1 MTAPPT
7 NTSVTHSSTE
17 TSDPRSVLPSP
28 PTSPVAT
35 GGSNATR
42 IRLKA
47 IRAPRTTRNFSI
59 GSVSVQS
66 ECRDKSRYT
75 SPAPPTT
82 GHNHGI
88 ATPASIK
95 AKRRQSSIA
104 YFTTAS
110 PSPWE
115 RDGQR
120 HQPSLSHASLN
131 STPSPSR
138 RGESLEDENREG
150 KRVSLAMNACS
161 HSNGE
166 SRSSSEGVDAK
177 EREPLTLV
185 EKHAD
190 LLHFIAQKERKCLE
204 LREQLAVHEN
214 ELAEL
219 KRKWER
225 IINRTLPAG
234 GHENLVSTSSTN
246 AVRGSTALD
255 GIKEGVR
262 RITLGLSDLG
272 GGASME
278 SSQHATTHPQK
289 ESSSS
294 LLVSAGALPGFSS
307 GHFPASSVSSN
318 CEAEAATGSTH
329 LAGSVDAVRSS
340 STDAISSI
348 QRGSSLHR
356 RHARS
361 RSKDPPRLVKLSTGI
376 DLGHESLSAVV
387 SQTAPSQVQ
396 PTATPPSNPTNTAA
410 NKLSRRTTLGSAL
423 PPPSSVPGLGS
434 LAMGA
439 SVGSPVSLW
448 VESMGKKLGGIQG
461 TDTLTK
467 GQKRASVL
475 LADVSHSIMSAFSA
489 SPTAVCATLSPS
501 PNPISSPSSD
511 VPSPLTPYS
520 NASANKSTGA
530 RGTSSLLDEDDEDDT
545 IRIGCVMVPDS
556 VKDAAG
562 AVVGSGTQ
570 TQRAVSSFDDD
581 DDDNWNWSW

>member
-1 MTAPPT
+1 MKI
-7 NTSVTHSSTE
+7 E
-17 TSDPRSVLPSP
+17 T
-28 PTSPVAT
+28 
-35 GGSNATR
+35 G
-42 IRLKA
+42 
-47 IRAPRTTRNFSI
+47 
-59 GSVSVQS
+59 
-66 ECRDKSRYT
+66 
-75 SPAPPTT
+75 
-82 GHNHGI
+82 
-88 ATPASIK
+88 
-95 AKRRQSSIA
+95 
-104 YFTTAS
+104 
-110 PSPWE
+110 
-115 RDGQR
+115 
-120 HQPSLSHASLN
+120 
-131 STPSPSR
+131 
-138 RGESLEDENREG
+138 RG
-150 KRVSLAMNACS
+150 
-161 HSNGE
+161 
-166 SRSSSEGVDAK
+166 SSEGVDAK

-234 GHENLVSTSSTN
+234 GYENLVSTSGTN
-246 AVRGSTALD
+246 AVRGSTALN

-272 GGASME
+272 GGE
-278 SSQHATTHPQK
+278 SSQHVTAHPQK
-289 ESSSS
+289 ESGSS
-294 LLVSAGALPGFSS
+294 LPVSAGALPDFSS
-307 GHFPASSVSSN
+307 GHFSASSMSSN
-318 CEAEAATGSTH
+318 CEVEAATGSTH
-329 LAGSVDAVRSS
+329 LGGSVDAMRSS
-340 STDAISSI
+340 STNAISSI
-348 QRGSSLHR
+348 QRSGSLHR

-376 DLGHESLSAVV
+376 DLGHESLTAVV
-387 SQTAPSQVQ
+387 SQTAPPQVHYSNSAAPALQ
-396 PTATPPSNPTNTAA
+396 PTATSPSILTNNTA

-434 LAMGA
+434 LTMGA
-439 SVGSPVSLW
+439 GVGSPVSSW

-475 LADVSHSIMSAFSA
+475 LADVSHSIMSALSA
-489 SPTAVCATLSPS
+489 SPTTVSATLSPA
-501 PNPISSPSSD
+501 PNSISSPSYD
-511 VPSPLTPYS
+511 VPSPRAPYS
-520 NASANKSTGA
+520 NASANRNTGT
-530 RGTSSLLDEDDEDDT
+530 RGTNSLLDEDDEDDT

-581 DDDNWNWSW
+581 DDNWNWSW